1 MFSHVKS
8 VIYIFIGI
16 ILGIGIM
23 HFFGSSNDHSSE
35 PMPENS
41 EKEPLYWVAPMDDN
55 YRRDGPGKSPM
66 GMDLVPVY
74 EENNNADDH
83 GPGTVKISPNVV
95 NNLGVRTAVISLAT
109 INTTIY
115 TVGYVQYDED
125 KLVHIHPR
133 VSGWIETLYVK
144 AIGDPVK
151 QGQPLYTLYSPELV
165 NAQDELLL
173 TLRSG
178 NQSLIN
184 ASRQRMRQ
192 LQISDQF
199 IANLERTRKVQQ
211 TVTFYSP
218 QSGVVDEL
226 KIREGFYV
234 EPGNTMFSIGQLD
247 QVWVEAEIFERD
259 TGLVKAGQAVSMSLD
274 YLPGKTWDG
283 SVDYV
288 YPTLNSQTR
297 TLRVRLTFDNP
308 KLELKPNMFAQVS
321 IHADKQ
327 APVITVP
334 REAVIRT
341 GKQDR
346 VVLALGDGQFKSV
359 AVSLG
364 RVDRDK
370 IEILSGLNEDDVIV
384 TSAQFL
390 IDSESSKSSDFKRM
404 ASDDMPDAAWIEGT
418 INQVISESRLLNIT
432 HGPIDAWEM
441 QGMTMFFNVAED
453 INIDDLAAGQA
464 VHFRAQKIDSGFL
477 IIEINRQAD
486 KHDSPADHQHH

>member
-1 MFSHVKS
+1 MFSSVKS

-23 HFFGSSNDHSSE
+23 HYIGSSNDHSSE

-66 GMDLVPVY
+66 GMDLIPVY
-74 EENNNADDH
+74 AEEDAVDH
-83 GPGTVKISPNVV
+83 GSGTVTISPSVE
-95 NNLGVRTAVISLAT
+95 NNLGVRTARVALESMTA
-109 INTTIY
+109 TIY

-133 VSGWIETLYVK
+133 VSGWIEKLYVK
-144 AIGDPVK
+144 AIGDPIK

-173 TLRSG
+173 TLKSG

-192 LQISDQF
+192 LQISEEF

-259 TGLVKAGQAVSMSLD
+259 TGLVKAGLPVSMRLD
-274 YLPGKTWDG
+274 YLPGKMWNG

-327 APVITVP
+327 EPVITVP

-341 GKQDR
+341 GKQNR

-359 AVSLG
+359 AVTLG

-404 ASDDMPDAAWIEGT
+404 SSEKLPELAWVEGT
-418 INQVISESRLLNIT
+418 INQVIRESRLLNIS
-432 HGPIDAWEM
+432 HGPIEAWDM
-441 QGMTMFFNVAED
+441 QGMTMFFNLAED
-453 INIDDLAAGQA
+453 ISIEDLSEGMNIR
-464 VHFRAQKIDSGFL
+464 FSAQKIDSGFL
-477 IIEINRQAD
+477 ILEVNRKVVEQE
-486 KHDSPADHQHH
+486 SPTDHQHH